1 MSYLKEKILFILMQ
15 TTIFISCFIGN
26 YEDIMKSCEDISSFV
41 TEEKEP
47 PEDDI
52 KGKLKSSEISDD
64 FSKENDEKS
73 ALIPEN
79 NAPKPNEETSK
90 LGSVSKQV
98 YLGYIKGKKIRIFFL
113 YFSSLKFIFFQI
125 SF

>member
-1 MSYLKEKILFILMQ
+1 
-15 TTIFISCFIGN
+15 
-26 YEDIMKSCEDISSFV
+26 MKSCEDISSFV

-79 NAPKPNEETSK
+79 KAPKPNEETSK

-98 YLGYIKGKKIRIFFL
+98 YLGYIKGKEIRIYFFCIL
-113 YFSSLKFIFFQI
+113 ALRISYFFNFHFSWCHNMFRICTYFCYTCHECLLFFIW
-125 SF
+125 

>member
-1 MSYLKEKILFILMQ
+1 
-15 TTIFISCFIGN
+15 
-26 YEDIMKSCEDISSFV
+26 MKSCEDISSFV

-52 KGKLKSSEISDD
+52 KEKLKSSEISDD

-98 YLGYIKGKKIRIFFL
+98 YLGYIKGKEIRIYFFL
-113 YFSSLKFIFFQI
+113 YFSSLNFIYFQ
-125 SF
+125 FLF

>member
-1 MSYLKEKILFILMQ
+1 
-15 TTIFISCFIGN
+15 
-26 YEDIMKSCEDISSFV
+26 MKSCEDISSFV

-98 YLGYIKGKKIRIFFL
+98 YLGYIKGKKIRMIFF
-113 YFSSLKFIFFQI
+113 FCI
-125 SF
+125 

>member
-1 MSYLKEKILFILMQ
+1 
-15 TTIFISCFIGN
+15 
-26 YEDIMKSCEDISSFV
+26 MKSCEDISSFV

-52 KGKLKSSEISDD
+52 KEKLKSSEISDD

-98 YLGYIKGKKIRIFFL
+98 YLGYIKGKKNDIYSFGILALNFMFFKFAFQLVPQYVQDL
-113 YFSSLKFIFFQI
+113 YLFLLQLP
-125 SF
+125 